1 MRCNKLTEEDKDN
14 NQLRKG
20 YFDKSRNV
28 FRQQG
33 DNIRVSVPSGDFPIT
48 LFDEWES
55 DCRERYGGSRWMKM
69 WNDHLASKS
78 MEMYIDLAEQLSEMK
93 SRVSILEEKPEQEEK
108 VVETVKTFSSGNEK
122 GDK

>member
-1 MRCNKLTEEDKDN
+1 MVVKENKKEKETEKEIVPNVTMKVTSSAFPMNLFREWDKDCKE
-14 NQLRKG
+14 R
-20 YFDKSRNV
+20 F
-28 FRQQG
+28 G
-33 DNIRVSVPSGDFPIT
+33 D
-48 LFDEWES
+48 
-55 DCRERYGGSRWMKM
+55 CRWMKM

>member
-1 MRCNKLTEEDKDN
+1 MTEEDKDN

-69 WNDHLASKS
+69 WNDHKEAQAYRS
-78 MEMYIDLAEQLSEMK
+78 MTKALNTSSEQTFIKEDDNDS
-93 SRVSILEEKPEQEEK
+93 EEKP
-108 VVETVKTFSSGNEK
+108 VNEVAITLGK
-122 GDK
+122 NPIKEAKE